1 MNHPLSPSQ
10 TVAVDYYQLSHPPQ
24 AQTIEVITETL
35 VSLYVNGV
43 EMVTFACMPT
53 LQRELALG
61 FLLNEGIIESLAEVG
76 AAYLCAAGACV
87 DVWLHHAAR
96 APSRHI
102 LTSGCA
108 GGVTFDDLQRALP
121 PIESPITLSIET
133 AIASLKT
140 LQEAAP
146 LHRLTGGTHTSG
158 LFKNGQLVA
167 LVEDI
172 GRHNTLDKLRGDC
185 ALRGLDTRDS
195 IVVTTGRVS
204 SEMLNKA
211 AHMGCPVIVS
221 RTTPTSLAIHMA
233 QAWNITLI
241 GYVRGN
247 RATVYTGAQRIIR
260 HYRE

>member
-1 MNHPLSPSQ
+1 MNHPLPPSQ
-10 TVAVDYYQLSHPPQ
+10 TVAVDYYQLSHPHQ

-35 VSLYVNGV
+35 VSLYVNGA
-43 EMVTFACMPT
+43 EMVTFACTPT

-96 APSRHI
+96 APGRHV

-108 GGVTFDDLQRALP
+108 GGITFDLQRALP
-121 PIESPITLSIET
+121 PIESQITISIET
-133 AIASLKT
+133 AIAHLRT
-140 LQEAAP
+140 LQKAAP

-167 LVEDI
+167 LAEDI

-185 ALRGLDTRDS
+185 AQRGLETQDS
-195 IVVTTGRVS
+195 VLVTTGRIS
-204 SEMLNKA
+204 GEMLNKA
-211 AHMGCPVIVS
+211 ARMGCPVIVS

-247 RATVYTGAQRIIR
+247 RATVYTGAQRIAAVVL
-260 HYRE
+260 